1 MARTSRPVQVV
12 TWLGSIGCIPSR
24 TAPDTSRS
32 IPGHTPPSD
41 RSGSR
46 RSTCTCICRPSIRPC
61 LPVVSSGFVQ
71 GHSSR
76 SQSSRTTGGGSA
88 PPHSTVRSQ
97 DHSAH
102 MSWTPQPTLS
112 THPPR
117 GRSRTNRGRP
127 AGTSGR
133 PPGGCVG
140 DTWRTRASTADP
152 VMSRPPHIP
161 HVECRHQD
169 DPCPRT
175 HAPIDEVAIER
186 HWTDATDEETKVRH
200 QGIPPIE
207 TVHVQKGIQDPS
219 QRRRAREAS
228 PQRCLA

>member
-1 MARTSRPVQVV
+1 VARTSRPVQVV

-61 LPVVSSGFVQ
+61 FPVRSSWFVQ

-76 SQSSRTTGGGSA
+76 SQSSRTTGVWFRPPSLHRAISGS
-88 PPHSTVRSQ
+88 
-97 DHSAH
+97 
-102 MSWTPQPTLS
+102 LS
-112 THPPR
+112 THVLDAPTHDVDPGPIGVGQLALR
-117 GRSRTNRGRP
+117 GD
-127 AGTSGR
+127 

-200 QGIPPIE
+200 QGIPPTE
-207 TVHVQKGIQDPS
+207 TVHVQKGIRDPR
-219 QRRRAREAS
+219 QRSRAREAS
-228 PQRCLA
+228 PQRCPA